1 MYDTI
6 LVYAGIREDV
16 VNMKGHSMSSSK
28 SIVVVGSS
36 NIDLVAKA
44 PRIPVTGETL
54 TGTDF
59 FMVPGGKGANQAVA
73 AAKLGAEVIFVA
85 RLGKD
90 VFGGKSLENF
100 KTVGINTKHIV
111 QLEGVPSGI
120 AIIAIDDNGKNII
133 IVVPGAN
140 GKLMPADIDKAKS
153 DIQKAAVVLCQL
165 EIPLETVEHTARLAH
180 KNKVPFILDPAP
192 ARPLSDELLSMVD
205 ILKPNETEAQ
215 TLTGIK
221 VTDADSAGKAADALM
236 ARGVKTVIVT
246 LGEKGFL
253 LCDRSGKKFVASKKV
268 KAVDSTAA
276 GDAFTGAVAY
286 GLSRGKTIME
296 AAEYANAVAAI
307 SVTRLGAQSSM
318 PTKEEVDAF
327 LGA

>member
-6 LVYAGIREDV
+6 LVYAGIREDA
-16 VNMKGHSMSSSK
+16 VNMKEHSMSSSK

-100 KTVGINTKHIV
+100 ETVGINTKHIV

-221 VTDADSAGKAADALM
+221 VTDADSAGKAADALI

-253 LCDRSGKKFVASKKV
+253 LCDRSGKKFVANKKV

-286 GLSRGKTIME
+286 GLSRGKTITD